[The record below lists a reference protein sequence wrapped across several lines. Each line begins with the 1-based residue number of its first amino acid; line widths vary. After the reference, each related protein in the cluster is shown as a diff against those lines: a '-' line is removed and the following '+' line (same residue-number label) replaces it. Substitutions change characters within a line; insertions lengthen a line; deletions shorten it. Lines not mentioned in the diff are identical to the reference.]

1 MVTETVRCGAVVSA
15 LGGRLALMGLLN
27 SHGESGEEEPKE
39 EHGTQPQRE
48 ERCAPLKP
56 LPEFLKLPLH
66 APRFH

>member
-1 MVTETVRCGAVVSA
+1 
-15 LGGRLALMGLLN
+15 MGLLN